1 MIYIFLIRGINDSQ
15 KHFIIHACWMIAA
28 LVKVVTV
35 HVPIPIS
42 LVIGTSNYSVSFE
55 HIWNWTLIRMRNS
68 NGSIVTT
75 LEVGMWR
82 IFVAICHTEQGWSL
96 EGMDMT

>member
-55 HIWNWTLIRMRNS
+55 HI
-68 NGSIVTT
+68 
-75 LEVGMWR
+75 
-82 IFVAICHTEQGWSL
+82 
-96 EGMDMT
+96 